1 MSGFKIYL
9 YFALLLFVTTCKT
22 NLHQLA
28 TQENKLKINRYFS
41 SYLALEYLEYSRSL
55 SSNSN
60 WWHSEY
66 FAKKGLN
73 VANGRQVIPESPIS
87 WRVDPLE
94 LEDAITAQKRMEDVS
109 TYEIKKLLP
118 VQLAHLTFLYDCW
131 ISKESKPVFRMGEMS
146 RCKVRFYKLLD
157 EIERYIEDM
166 KRDRKP
172 KTIIHEDEFERFEI
186 VFDFDKFNF
195 TDKANKKLIEILK
208 YLAELNGDY
217 RILLVGN
224 ADRVGKDLY
233 NDSLALKRVGTV
245 KNYLIKNGVAQD
257 MIGVRSFGE
266 NFPDIITKNSVQHQL
281 NRTVGVYILKGI
293 GRFENYPVPLVENY
307 VYKKDVIRARQK
319 RGVQ

>member
-1 MSGFKIYL
+1 MIKKLFFITT
-9 YFALLLFVTTCKT
+9 LLFVTTCKT
-22 NLHQLA
+22 KLHQLA
-28 TQENKLKINRYFS
+28 AQENKLKINRYFS

-60 WWHSEY
+60 WWDSEY
-66 FAKKGLN
+66 FAKKGLDT
-73 VANGRQVIPESPIS
+73 AFGRLVIPESPIS

-94 LEDAITAQKRMEDVS
+94 LEDAITAQKRMENVS

-131 ISKESKPVFRMGEMS
+131 ISKEAKPIFRMGEMS
-146 RCKVRFYKLLD
+146 RCKVRFYELLD

-166 KRDRKP
+166 KRDRMP
-172 KTIIHEDEFERFEI
+172 KTIITEDEFERFEI

-195 TDKANKKLIEILK
+195 NDKANKKLIEVLK

-233 NDSLALKRVGTV
+233 NDSLALKRVESV

-266 NFPDIITKNSVQHQL
+266 NFPDIITKKNVQHQL
-281 NRTVGVYILKGI
+281 NRMTGIYILKGI
-293 GRFENYPVPLVENY
+293 GKFDAYPVPLVENY
-307 VYKKDVIRARQK
+307 VYKKDVTKARDK